1 MSKKKV
7 MITDYEYKSLKN
19 EEEIFKDNGIE
30 FIKAQGKTEEEV
42 IENAPADVN
51 GLLVQYA
58 KIGEKVFKALPELKV
73 VGRYGIGVDSVDLEA
88 ATKYGVSVVNV
99 GDYCLDEVSD
109 HAMALLLSLV
119 RKISLLNNDVKNKN
133 WDFKISK
140 PIYRLK
146 GKTIGLVGFGQIP
159 RVLVKKAKAFG
170 LKVVVADPFLD
181 RKVAA
186 DYKVELLELT
196 ELLKKSDYISLH
208 VPLNKN
214 TKNLIS
220 QKEFKLMKEN
230 AFIINTS
237 RGGVID
243 EKALIEALKNKE
255 IAGAGLDVT
264 NKEPIEKD
272 NPLLNMKNVIITPH
286 VGWYSEESQEE
297 LQTKAAQ
304 GVLSVLLNKEPEFL
318 VNPEVKNKIK

>member
-1 MSKKKV
+1 

-42 IENAPADVN
+42 IEKAPADVN

-264 NKEPIEKD
+264 SKEPIEKD
-272 NPLLNMKNVIITPH
+272 NPLLNMKNVIITLML
-286 VGWYSEESQEE
+286 VGIR
-297 LQTKAAQ
+297 
-304 GVLSVLLNKEPEFL
+304 
-318 VNPEVKNKIK
+318 KNHRKNYRLKQLRGY